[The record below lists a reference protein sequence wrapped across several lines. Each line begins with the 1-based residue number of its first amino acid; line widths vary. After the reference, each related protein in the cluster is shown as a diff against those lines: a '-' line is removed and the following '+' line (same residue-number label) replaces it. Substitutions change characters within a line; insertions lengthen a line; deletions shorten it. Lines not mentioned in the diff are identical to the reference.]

1 MTPGSVRVAIAC
13 SIGLGLLLTVET
25 GLFTPVYLS
34 LALGVALYAI
44 GELPDPEPVRKT
56 HKVRRPGMTEREVYR
71 RLTMSNVIQEL
82 KKEEREKARRK
93 AKRKRGGS

>member
-13 SIGLGLLLTVET
+13 SIGLGLLLSVET
-25 GLFTPVYLS
+25 GLFTPIYVS

-44 GELPDPEPVRKT
+44 GELPDPEPVTRTNKL
-56 HKVRRPGMTEREVYR
+56 RRPGMTEREVYR